1 MHPRNWIDI
10 YYLFGSVIVSVCSIF
25 VIYLKDTE
33 NILQNILQI
42 IYIISTICLSY
53 VDSLK

>member
-10 YYLFGSVIVSVCSIF
+10 QYLFGSQSVSIF

-33 NILQNILQI
+33 NILPNI
-42 IYIISTICLSY
+42 
-53 VDSLK
+53 